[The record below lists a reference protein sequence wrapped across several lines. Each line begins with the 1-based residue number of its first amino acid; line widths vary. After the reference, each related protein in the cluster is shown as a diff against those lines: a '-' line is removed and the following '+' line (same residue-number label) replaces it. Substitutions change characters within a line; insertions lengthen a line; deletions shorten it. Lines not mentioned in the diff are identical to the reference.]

1 MMDLTGADTEGSM
14 ALDVDGGAAPA
25 SDPGLSK
32 FRLDS
37 GSADGAGD
45 DAPASERPARMSRTA
60 SHAKMPRKKARPAA
74 SVKATKKRTAAKDA
88 GASAVAEK
96 ERRTRGERRE
106 AADNGSSA
114 SGRAL
119 GRIEIVKRRASS
131 ESEPASL
138 LARLLASF

>member
-1 MMDLTGADTEGSM
+1 
-14 ALDVDGGAAPA
+14 
-25 SDPGLSK
+25 
-32 FRLDS
+32 
-37 GSADGAGD
+37 
-45 DAPASERPARMSRTA
+45 
-60 SHAKMPRKKARPAA
+60 MPRKKARPTA

-96 ERRTRGERRE
+96 ERRTRAERRQ

-119 GRIEIVKRRASS
+119 GRIEIVKRRAGS